1 MAERLSLSLEEF
13 PRKFQLAISRLKAPR
28 RGRRQYSTASQK
40 NTIQA
45 VGQYLA
51 AMKNAG
57 LELELSPDGLS
68 AFIDNLDERK
78 IRNSTRLSYLA
89 GVQAIAKEM
98 KYPAA
103 QRRLILED
111 CEIYREAMFREVP
124 TKVRKLAANPIT
136 LRDVAL
142 AAVKWRKEA
151 QQANSIGKRR
161 TYFQRSGILA
171 LLSLT
176 PVRISDANGLIVG
189 KHVIR
194 SEQGWVLILPS
205 GKSGYRH
212 NGPLHHSLTPYLDDL
227 LINGT
232 GISVQMAYHHR
243 TGTPLFATDTNGH
256 LSSRTLAYSF
266 KVATGH
272 SPHIVR
278 TLVHDAM
285 AKHGSYGA
293 DLARVLCGQI
303 SVEVAKS
310 YEVHAQR
317 YRAQKAQEILAHI
330 QANTLPGKVKD
341 PNILTA
347 ITKLNRRVHSK
358 AASVVPRCPAAPPPW
373 SKPPS
378 PGLPR
383 PRQGSSRTSG

>member
-1 MAERLSLSLEEF
+1 
-13 PRKFQLAISRLKAPR
+13 
-28 RGRRQYSTASQK
+28 
-40 NTIQA
+40 
-45 VGQYLA
+45 
-51 AMKNAG
+51 MKGAG
-57 LELELSPDGLS
+57 LDPELSADGLS
-68 AFIDNLDERK
+68 AFIENLDERQL
-78 IRNSTRLSYLA
+78 RSSTRLGYLT

-151 QQANSIGKRR
+151 QQASTPGKRR

-194 SEQGWVLILPS
+194 SERGWVLILPS

-232 GISVQMAYHHR
+232 GISVQMAYH
-243 TGTPLFATDTNGH
+243 
-256 LSSRTLAYSF
+256 
-266 KVATGH
+266 
-272 SPHIVR
+272 
-278 TLVHDAM
+278 
-285 AKHGSYGA
+285 
-293 DLARVLCGQI
+293 
-303 SVEVAKS
+303 
-310 YEVHAQR
+310 
-317 YRAQKAQEILAHI
+317 YRM
-330 QANTLPGKVKD
+330 
-341 PNILTA
+341 
-347 ITKLNRRVHSK
+347 RRF
-358 AASVVPRCPAAPPPW
+358 
-373 SKPPS
+373 
-378 PGLPR
+378 
-383 PRQGSSRTSG
+383 